1 MHCDGGRTGRGSSLN
16 PVVPPARAASEAHP
30 APPVPPAPASTGVT
44 TLVDEKV
51 VSQPINAV
59 FDGLLA
65 VGHTDRRGTY
75 LSAKAATGAAGQPV
89 RTLVPVAQGA
99 GVRLDQAVAR
109 LVEYTPYRRIVI
121 AQESPWES
129 RTEILLT
136 SLGSRT
142 RVSTRTTVPL
152 DTVEQVA
159 DMLDTDT
166 DTAINEDANKDTNAN
181 REGRDTPGRAT
192 GTLRIALVTSL
203 TGHSGLFGRSTVNCA
218 RLAERRINAEGG
230 MLGRPVEVVVID
242 DASSAE
248 RGVGQLL
255 LTDERRGI
263 AAAVGVHSS
272 EIATAVDASGWAERK
287 PYLYAP
293 LSESSLPQRSLIA
306 VGDTE
311 QDQLTAA
318 IPHLHRLHG
327 AGARWA
333 LVGSDFSW
341 PRAVNRQ
348 ARELI
353 EVLGGEVVREVYADA
368 ETPDTDGLAR
378 EVLAERPHVVIS
390 SLVGWGM
397 IDFEEAMF
405 RAGARRDVSSLSLL
419 LDECS
424 RELLGEAAKGVLSA
438 TSYLPVL
445 GTPANRDFVRDCV
458 EAFGAYAPPIS
469 ALGEATY
476 EALLLLAHSVNVAG
490 STAPGAV
497 REHLGRSQLVGP
509 RGALTIG
516 ANGRLRAPM
525 HLARATADSWEIV
538 ATE

>member
-1 MHCDGGRTGRGSSLN
+1 M
-16 PVVPPARAASEAHP
+16 
-30 APPVPPAPASTGVT
+30 T

-51 VSQPINAV
+51 VAQPINAV

-65 VGHTDRRGTY
+65 VGHTNRRGTY

-166 DTAINEDANKDTNAN
+166 HANEDTNN
-181 REGRDTPGRAT
+181 NTSTTREDRETPERAT

-353 EVLGGEVVREVYADA
+353 EALGGEVVREVYADA
-368 ETPDTDGLAR
+368 ETPDTDELAR

-424 RELLGEAAKGVLSA
+424 RELLGDAAEGVLSA
-438 TSYLPVL
+438 TTYLPVL
-445 GTPANRDFVRDCV
+445 GTPENRDFVRDYV

-476 EALLLLAHSVNVAG
+476 EALLLLAHSVNAAG
-490 STAPGAV
+490 STEPGAV
-497 REHLGRSQLVGP
+497 REHLGRSQVVGP
-509 RGALTIG
+509 RGALAVG

>member
-1 MHCDGGRTGRGSSLN
+1 MHCNGGRTGRGSPLN
-16 PVVPPARAASEAHP
+16 PVTPPARPISTKS
-30 APPVPPAPASTGVT
+30 APPPASPSPDSPGVT
-44 TLVDEKV
+44 TLIDEKV
-51 VSQPINAV
+51 VAQPINAV

-166 DTAINEDANKDTNAN
+166 NEDANKVTSSDPGPH
-181 REGRDTPGRAT
+181 REDRETPERIT

-248 RGVGQLL
+248 RGVTQLL
-255 LTDERRGI
+255 LADERRGI
-263 AAAVGVHSS
+263 EAAVGVHSS

-293 LSESSLPQRSLIA
+293 LSEGSLPQRSLIA

-327 AGARWA
+327 TGARWA

-353 EVLGGEVVREVYADA
+353 EALGGEVVREVYADA
-368 ETPDTDGLAR
+368 ENPDTDELAR
-378 EVLAERPHVVIS
+378 EVLAEHPDVVIS

-405 RAGARRDVSSLSLL
+405 KAGARRDVSSLSLL

-424 RELLGEAAKGVLSA
+424 RELLGVAAEGVMSA

-445 GTPANRDFVRDCV
+445 GTPENRDFVRDYD
-458 EAFGAYAPPIS
+458 EAFGAYAPPVS

-476 EALLLLAHSVNVAG
+476 EALLLLAHSVNAAG
-490 STAPGAV
+490 STEPGAV

-509 RGALTIG
+509 RGVLSVG
-516 ANGRLRAPM
+516 ADGRLSAPM
-525 HLARATADSWEIV
+525 YLARATADSWEFV
-538 ATE
+538 VTE

>member
-1 MHCDGGRTGRGSSLN
+1 M
-16 PVVPPARAASEAHP
+16 
-30 APPVPPAPASTGVT
+30 T
-44 TLVDEKV
+44 TLIDEKV
-51 VSQPINAV
+51 VAQPINAV

-65 VGHTDRRGTY
+65 VGDTDRRGTY

-166 DTAINEDANKDTNAN
+166 NEDTHANGED
-181 REGRDTPGRAT
+181 RETPERIT

-248 RGVGQLL
+248 RGVTQLL
-255 LTDERRGI
+255 LTDGRHGI
-263 AAAVGVHSS
+263 EAAVGVHSS

-353 EVLGGEVVREVYADA
+353 EALGGEVVREVYADA
-368 ETPDTDGLAR
+368 ETPDTDELAR
-378 EVLAERPHVVIS
+378 EVLAEHPDVVIS

-424 RELLGEAAKGVLSA
+424 RELLGEAAEGMLSA
-438 TSYLPVL
+438 TSYLPAL
-445 GTPANRDFVRDCV
+445 DTQENRDFVRDYV

-476 EALLLLAHSVNVAG
+476 EALLLLAHSVNAAG
-490 STAPGAV
+490 STDPGVV

-509 RGALTIG
+509 RGVLSVG

-525 HLARATADSWEIV
+525 YLARATADSWEFV

>member
-1 MHCDGGRTGRGSSLN
+1 MHCDGGQADRGGPLN
-16 PVVPPARAASEAHP
+16 PVTPPARPISTKSPPPP
-30 APPVPPAPASTGVT
+30 APPAPASPGVT
-44 TLVDEKV
+44 TLVDERV
-51 VSQPINAV
+51 VAQPINAV

-166 DTAINEDANKDTNAN
+166 NEDVNKGTHAN
-181 REGRDTPGRAT
+181 REDRETPERIT
-192 GTLRIALVTSL
+192 GVLRIALVTSL

-248 RGVGQLL
+248 RGVTQLL
-255 LTDERRGI
+255 LADERRGI
-263 AAAVGVHSS
+263 EAAVGVHSS

-293 LSESSLPQRSLIA
+293 LSEASLPQRSLIA

-327 AGARWA
+327 TGARWA

-353 EVLGGEVVREVYADA
+353 EALGGEVVREVYADA
-368 ETPDTDGLAR
+368 ENPDTDELAR
-378 EVLAERPHVVIS
+378 EVLAERPHVVVS

-424 RELLGEAAKGVLSA
+424 RELLGEAAEGVLSA

-445 GTPANRDFVRDCV
+445 GTPENRDFVRDYV

-476 EALLLLAHSVNVAG
+476 EALLLLAYSVNAAG

-509 RGALTIG
+509 RGALAVG

-525 HLARATADSWEIV
+525 YLARATADSWEFV
-538 ATE
+538 ASE